1 MTVIDAPVLAQE
13 KSVNR
18 LAYLDSLRGI
28 AAVLVVI
35 THLWLPSLGAWSLP
49 DHFLLDIG
57 KMGVIWFFLLSGVVI
72 PFSLHPGPGGARRFI
87 VSRGLRLYPT
97 YWLSMAVF
105 VAMLALTGAELPS
118 GRAIMANL
126 TMLQSAFG
134 YDDVV
139 GLYWT
144 LFIEWVFYAL
154 CLGLMLMSR
163 LHDTAFRAL
172 CALGLLLVALAMGM
186 ARMLL
191 HRKLPVALPLGLSLM
206 LFGSIW
212 RDWILGQ
219 ATATTKRCAVAL
231 LGAYCVLLPPTFY
244 AAYGFD
250 TGLGEYWL
258 RYLFTYALAIGS
270 FLVLTQRVRLQ
281 QPLLL
286 WLGTRSYSLYLLH
299 PSMALLAGYWLGS
312 AKPSILLA
320 LVATGLAFVAA
331 HVSYHYVEWPFMQLG
346 KRLNGKARAPM
357 PFIPELQVPQE
368 TSNRS

>member
-1 MTVIDAPVLAQE
+1 MT
-13 KSVNR
+13 R
-18 LAYLDSLRGI
+18 LGYLDALRGI
-28 AAVLVVI
+28 AALLVVVC
-35 THLWLPSLGAWSLP
+35 HLWQPLLGPGALP
-49 DHFLLDIG
+49 HFWLDIG
-57 KMGVIWFFLLSGVVI
+57 KLGVIWFFLLSGVVI

-87 VSRGLRLYPT
+87 VSRVLRLYPA
-97 YWLSMAVF
+97 YWLSLALYIS
-105 VAMLALTGAELPS
+105 MLALTGETLPTWQ
-118 GRAIMANL
+118 RVVANI
-126 TMLQSAFG
+126 TMLQAAMG
-134 YDDVV
+134 VEDVM

-154 CLGLMLMSR
+154 CLGLMLMGK
-163 LHDTAFRAL
+163 LHDTKFRAL
-172 CALGLLLVALAMGM
+172 CALGLLLVALAMGL

-191 HRKLPVALPLGLSLM
+191 ERKLPVALPLGLSLM

-219 ATATTKRCAVAL
+219 ANATTKRCTVAL
-231 LGAYCVLLPPTFY
+231 LAAFCVLLPPTFY

-250 TGLGEYWL
+250 TGLGEYWV

-312 AKPSILLA
+312 AQPSILVA
-320 LVATGLAFVAA
+320 LVGTSLAFVAA
-331 HVSYHYVEWPFMQLG
+331 HLSYRYVELPFMQLG
-346 KRLNGKARAPM
+346 KRLNGKARVAG
-357 PFIPELQVPQE
+357 PFTAELQVSQE
-368 TSNRS
+368 SGNRP

>member
-1 MTVIDAPVLAQE
+1 M
-13 KSVNR
+13 SR

-28 AAVLVVI
+28 AAVLVVV
-35 THLWLPSLGAWSLP
+35 THLWLPSWSMP
-49 DHFLLDIG
+49 NHFLLDIG

-72 PFSLHPGPGGARRFI
+72 PFSLQPGPGGARRFI

-105 VAMLALTGAELPS
+105 VAMLVLTHAELPS
-118 GRAIMANL
+118 GRTVIANL
-126 TMLQSAFG
+126 TMLQAALG
-134 YDDVV
+134 YSDVV

-154 CLGLMLMSR
+154 CLGLMLTGK
-163 LHDTAFRAL
+163 LHNTVFRAL
-172 CALGLLLVALAMGM
+172 CALGLLLVALAMGL

-191 HRKLPVALPLGLSLM
+191 QRKLPVALPLGLSLM

-219 ATATTKRCAVAL
+219 ANATSKRCAVAL
-231 LGAYCVLLPPTFY
+231 LGAFIVVLPPTFY
-244 AAYGFD
+244 TAYSFD
-250 TGLGEYWL
+250 TGLGEYWV

-299 PSMALLAGYWLGS
+299 PSMALLAGYWLGN
-312 AKPSILLA
+312 ATPSTLLA
-320 LVATGLAFVAA
+320 LVATSLAFLAA
-331 HVSYHYVEWPFMQLG
+331 HLSYRYVELPFMQLS

-357 PFIPELQVPQE
+357 PFVPELQVPQK
-368 TSNRS
+368 TSNRP

>member
-1 MTVIDAPVLAQE
+1 M
-13 KSVNR
+13 SR

-35 THLWLPSLGAWSLP
+35 THLWLPPLGPWSLP

-72 PFSLHPGPGGARRFI
+72 PFSLQPGPGGAKRFI

-105 VAMLALTGAELPS
+105 VAMLALTGAQLPS
-118 GRAIMANL
+118 GRTLIANL
-126 TMLQSAFG
+126 TMLQAALG
-134 YDDVV
+134 YSDVV

-154 CLGLMLMSR
+154 CLGLMLMGK
-163 LHDTAFRAL
+163 LHDTRFRAL
-172 CALGLLLVALAMGM
+172 CSLGLLLVALAMGM

-191 HRKLPVALPLGLSLM
+191 ERKLPVALPLGLSLM

-219 ATATTKRCAVAL
+219 ADATSKRCAVAL
-231 LGAYCVLLPPTFY
+231 LGAYALLLPPTFY
-244 AAYGFD
+244 SAYGFD
-250 TGLGEYWL
+250 TGLGEYWV

-270 FLVLTQRVRLQ
+270 FLLLTQRVRLQ
-281 QPLLL
+281 HPILL

-299 PSMALLAGYWLGS
+299 PSMAMLAAYWLGS
-312 AKPSILLA
+312 ATPSTSLA
-320 LVATGLAFVAA
+320 LVATGLALMAA
-331 HVSYHYVEWPFMQLG
+331 HLSYRFVELPFMQLS
-346 KRLNGKARAPM
+346 KRLNGKARAPI
-357 PFIPELQVPQE
+357 PFIPKLQVPQE
-368 TSNRS
+368 TNHRP

>member
-1 MTVIDAPVLAQE
+1 M
-13 KSVNR
+13 SR
-18 LAYLDSLRGI
+18 LAYLDSLRGL

-72 PFSLHPGPGGARRFI
+72 PFSLQPGPGGARRFI

-97 YWLSMAVF
+97 YWLSIAVF
-105 VAMLALTGAELPS
+105 VAMLALTGAQLPS
-118 GRAIMANL
+118 GSTILANL
-126 TMLQSAFG
+126 TMLQAALG
-134 YDDVV
+134 YGDVE

-154 CLGLMLMSR
+154 CLGLMLMGN
-163 LHDTAFRAL
+163 LYDTEFRAF
-172 CALGLLLVALAMGM
+172 CALGLLLVALGMGL

-219 ATATTKRCAVAL
+219 ANAASKRCAVAL
-231 LGAYCVLLPPTFY
+231 LVAFCVLLPPTFY
-244 AAYGFD
+244 TAYGFD
-250 TGLGEYWL
+250 TGLGEYWV

-312 AKPSILLA
+312 AQPSVLVA
-320 LVATGLAFVAA
+320 LVGTSLAFLAA
-331 HVSYHYVEWPFMQLG
+331 HLSYRYVELPFMQLG
-346 KRLNGKARAPM
+346 KRLNGKARVSAP
-357 PFIPELQVPQE
+357 FAGELQVPQE
-368 TSNRS
+368 SGNRP